1 MKISVL
7 SSFYNGDP
15 MIPYFMSHYSYADE
29 IIAMFN
35 DNGRSIDA
43 PTEQAILSHP
53 NARIIGFDYPENKAD
68 YAFAA
73 DNLNQTITDVDAD
86 WLISVQGDELIFP
99 TGMGDARNVL
109 RDASGVIIYA
119 HLWWIYRHRTDLD
132 LDPTLPAIWQR
143 RHGYPGRNFFG
154 AVKPSI
160 VKPSAGITFSIGSH
174 TCHAASGCP
183 SSIRFDGAHWLNADP
198 DMAVKRRMRGRR
210 ENVSTRSLNDG
221 MGSHMFDITEKQIRA
236 ECESYLD
243 APQVF

>member
-1 MKISVL
+1 MKISVI

-15 MIPYFMSHYSYADE
+15 MIPYFMSHYAYADE

-35 DNGRSIDA
+35 DNGRAIDA
-43 PTEQAILSHP
+43 PTERAILCHP
-53 NARIIGFDYPENKAD
+53 NARIVEFDYPENKAD
-68 YAFAA
+68 YAFAI
-73 DNLNQTITDVDAD
+73 NNVNQAISRIDTD

-99 TGMGDARNVL
+99 VGMQDVREVL
-109 RDASGVIIYA
+109 RDADGVIIDA
-119 HLWWIYRHRTDLD
+119 WLWWIFRHRTDLD

-143 RHGYPGRNFFG
+143 RHGYPGREFFG

-160 VKPSAGITFSIGSH
+160 VKPSVGITYSIGAH
-174 TCHAASGCP
+174 NCHAARGDK

-210 ENVSTRSLNDG
+210 ENVSNRTIKDG

-236 ECESYLD
+236 ECEKHLD